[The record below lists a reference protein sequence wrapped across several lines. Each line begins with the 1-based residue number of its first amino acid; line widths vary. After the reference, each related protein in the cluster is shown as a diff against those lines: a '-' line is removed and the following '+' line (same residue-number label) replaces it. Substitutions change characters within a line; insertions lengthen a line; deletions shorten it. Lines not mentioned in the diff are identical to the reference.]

1 MWVSSG
7 VCARSSLW
15 YFLTLNKTV
24 KLLQRPKLLCS
35 FGLLFE
41 EDLPFEDH
49 ELVADTEYQGTHSLP
64 GLESQLPSIVSTT
77 EGYDKVCLAH
87 QRNQKI

>member
-15 YFLTLNKTV
+15 HFLTLNKTV

-41 EDLPFEDH
+41 DLPFGDQ
-49 ELVADTEYQGTHSLP
+49 ELVADTECHGTHSLP